1 MDETATSECDGFN
14 SAILPRRQVRQQAN
28 TSQVDFVLGPSAQKR
43 LRVRCL
49 DELHQVVQF
58 FCLDL
63 GCQHA
68 RSEIYLSTGLLDS
81 VTATWCCTTC
91 LVCIRTYH
99 KDFLPVFHGSVVSF
113 IEWLTATL
121 KLPFRIEFKS
131 QVSTLLMAS
140 TYWKEMIFDKAS
152 STVSWLN
159 VDALFL
165 SLAAT
170 GILEIK
176 NTAAG
181 ITWIVGWG
189 VPVLPQQLP
198 NSVTLIEVTIGLAKY
213 TKDSYRV
220 GINQHPDTRIRTRKP
235 PLPAVAS

>member
-1 MDETATSECDGFN
+1 VDETATSKCDGFN
-14 SAILPRRQVRQQAN
+14 SAISPIWQVRQQAN
-28 TSQVDFVLGPSAQKR
+28 TSQVDFALGPSARKWF
-43 LRVRCL
+43 RVRCL

-81 VTATWCCTTC
+81 VTATGCCTAC
-91 LVCIRTYH
+91 PVCIQRYH
-99 KDFLPVFHGSVVSF
+99 KDFLPVFRGSVVSF

-131 QVSTLLMAS
+131 QVSTLLMVI

-176 NTAAG
+176 NTAEG
-181 ITWIVGWG
+181 IMWIVGRE

-198 NSVTLIEVTIGLAKY
+198 NSVTLIEATIGLAKY
-213 TKDSYRV
+213 TKDSYWV
-220 GINQHPDTRIRTRKP
+220 GINQHPDTRICTHTSTF
-235 PLPAVAS
+235 PAVAS